1 MQTSAER
8 TGGEQHGERA
18 YDCGP
23 LRCFG
28 GLDSDRGVDFGAFL
42 PDLRSRRGSVVDRAA
57 AATTPT
63 RETGLPH
70 HRVRPPAWTLLEVIR
85 PGKTQDHEGNRQG

>member
-8 TGGEQHGERA
+8 TGGDNMVRERSTV
-18 YDCGP
+18 DHSDVMG
-23 LRCFG
+23 
-28 GLDSDRGVDFGAFL
+28 DSTQDRGVDFGAFL
-42 PDLRSRRGSVVDRAA
+42 PDLRSRRGSVGDRAA

-70 HRVRPPAWTLLEVIR
+70 HRVGPPAWTLLEVIR